1 VNIGFPGVSA
11 ADRHLTG
18 LAAHSTLDSFS
29 GHAGQIKQKP
39 VLAVL
44 IQKGAA
50 FIFHSCQRNKGIA
63 HRNRFPVANIES
75 TF

>member
-1 VNIGFPGVSA
+1 MNIDFLGGAA

-18 LAAHSTLDSFS
+18 LAAHSTLVSFS

-50 FIFHSCQRNKGIA
+50 FIIHSCQRNKGVA